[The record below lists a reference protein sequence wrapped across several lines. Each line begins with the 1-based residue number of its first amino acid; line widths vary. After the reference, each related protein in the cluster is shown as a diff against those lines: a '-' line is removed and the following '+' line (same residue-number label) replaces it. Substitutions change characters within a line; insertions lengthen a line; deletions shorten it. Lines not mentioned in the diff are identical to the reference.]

1 MPREPA
7 AFPTEVLRTPPITST
22 TPSSPQPAGWEHRG
36 RGFPTGGQVNV
47 MALVLPTSVCHLGP
61 PPSAL
66 PPHPP
71 GQDKT
76 SPESP
81 PTRPRLRLRGPRWPL
96 PAARRC
102 PGCARAWPPA
112 VLAFPAPRAR
122 AQVPEPQVGTAWQP
136 GPFPAAG
143 TPPQRPACSRLPS
156 APRDPGPPGHLPML
170 AAPRAP
176 CDWRAKSPGGRNPC

>member
-7 AFPTEVLRTPPITST
+7 PFPTEVLRTPPITST

-71 GQDKT
+71 GQHKT
-76 SPESP
+76 SPEP
-81 PTRPRLRLRGPRWPL
+81 PPPGSGSADPGGRFLPRGDVPAAPAHGRPRCQPSPLRVHAPRSPSRRWGPR
-96 PAARRC
+96 
-102 PGCARAWPPA
+102 GS
-112 VLAFPAPRAR
+112 PAPS
-122 AQVPEPQVGTAWQP
+122 
-136 GPFPAAG
+136 G